1 MTVKKIFTS
10 ALSLCGESNTAP
22 YLADFAVDWAN
33 ALLAQ
38 FFEAERSIRLANG
51 SKPLSTV
58 PMLVTAEDE
67 VPYDDTLVR
76 GAFVFGFAAL
86 ICDLCDDRELA
97 ASFRAR
103 AATAA
108 DTAAKA
114 HEHAVF
120 DVYATEVS
128 I

>member
-38 FFEAERSIRLANG
+38 FFEADG

-58 PMLVTAEDE
+58 PMLVTSEEE

-97 ASFRAR
+97 ANFRAR

-120 DVYATEVS
+120 DVYAAEVS